1 MNDLIFVK
9 GLLLHGHHGVM
20 PHESVVGQRFVI
32 DLELRLDLSAA
43 GASDK
48 LTETVSYAD
57 VVGEAAKV
65 FTGRRFKLIEAAAQA
80 VGDAILARFP
90 RVEEV
95 RVTLHKP
102 HAPISAIFDDVG
114 VSIALARTARP

>member
-1 MNDLIFVK
+1 MSDLIFLK

-20 PHESVVGQRFVI
+20 PHEGVVGQRFVI
-32 DLELRLDLSAA
+32 DLELRIDLYAA
-43 GASDK
+43 GTSDR

-57 VVGEAAKV
+57 VVEEASKV
-65 FTGRRFKLIEAAAQA
+65 FAQRRFKLIEAAAHA
-80 VGDAILARFP
+80 VGNAILARFP

-114 VSIALARTARP
+114 VSIALGRPPRP